1 MPRVNVS
8 FISSFRP
15 ALGGA
20 ESLEIEATTL
30 RELTRKL
37 VALYP
42 GMQKHLDQGIALA
55 INGEIYRDNRDV
67 ELRDGWEVYMMPRI
81 QGG

>member
-1 MPRVNVS
+1 MPLVKVS
-8 FISSFRP
+8 YMSSLRS

-30 RELTRKL
+30 RQLMSKL
-37 VALYP
+37 LAKYP
-42 GMQKHLDQGIALA
+42 RLQKHLDEGIALA
-55 INGEIYRDNRDV
+55 VNGEIYRDNWDV
-67 ELRDGWEVYMMPRI
+67 EIREGTEVYLMPRI

>member
-1 MPRVNVS
+1 MPTVHVT

-20 ESLEIEATTL
+20 ESLQIEAKTL
-30 RELTRKL
+30 RELMGRIVRK
-37 VALYP
+37 YP
-42 GMQKHLDQGIALA
+42 RMQKHLDTGIAIA
-55 INGEIYRDNRDV
+55 INGEIYRDDWDR
-67 ELRDGWEVYMMPRI
+67 EIPEGAEVYLLPRI